1 MATLDTLLKIRDI
14 AISKMDEIIKNF
26 AEKTDAIGAEDQSAT
41 VAPVSVVAVAP
52 PAPTARTVEVLET
65 KTRKGWKGGVNKSQ
79 LIRDYF
85 AKHGKDSRPRDVL
98 EYLKA
103 DHGISVS
110 PVLVSIIKS
119 QIGGKT
125 VKTKKDKATKT
136 KARAVR
142 HKASDLPLTALCADL
157 LKNSRDGFKLSEI
170 VTKAVKAGYK
180 YSGKRGREGIVQNVY
195 QALRTLR
202 ERKTHPGYVGEVSVI
217 IHDEASKRWRLN
229 PKAKRKT
236 AA

>member
-1 MATLDTLLKIRDI
+1 MATLDTLLKIREI
-14 AISKMDEIIKNF
+14 AISKMDEIIRNF
-26 AEKTDAIGAEDQSAT
+26 AEKTDVQGTEEQSSPPAETSA
-41 VAPVSVVAVAP
+41 VAVVPAASAP
-52 PAPTARTVEVLET
+52 KTVEVSET
-65 KTRKGWKGGVNKSQ
+65 KIRKGWKGGVNKSQ

-85 AKHGKDSRPRDVL
+85 AEHGKDSRPRDVL
-98 EYLKA
+98 AYLKA
-103 DHGISVS
+103 DHGIIVS
-110 PVLVSIIKS
+110 PVLVSIIKN
-119 QIGGKT
+119 QIGGKS
-125 VKTKKDKATKT
+125 VKTKKFKAPKAKAKT
-136 KARAVR
+136 VR
-142 HKASDLPLTALCADL
+142 HRASDLPLTALCVEL

-170 VTKAVKAGYK
+170 VTKAERAGYK

>member
-14 AISKMDEIIKNF
+14 AISKMDEIIRNF
-26 AEKTDAIGAEDQSAT
+26 AEKTDVAGAEDQSVT
-41 VAPVSVVAVAP
+41 VAPTSVAMAPAVA
-52 PAPTARTVEVLET
+52 AVKTVEVSET
-65 KTRKGWKGGVNKSQ
+65 KIRKGWKGGVNKSQ

-98 EYLKA
+98 EYLKT
-103 DHGISVS
+103 DHGITVS

-119 QIGGKT
+119 QVGGKT
-125 VKTKKDKATKT
+125 VKTKKVKAPKAKAKATRQKT
-136 KARAVR
+136 
-142 HKASDLPLTALCADL
+142 SDLPLTALCVEL

-170 VTKAVKAGYK
+170 VTKAEKAGYK

-217 IHDEASKRWRLN
+217 IHDEASKRWKLN
-229 PKAKRKT
+229 PKAKMKT